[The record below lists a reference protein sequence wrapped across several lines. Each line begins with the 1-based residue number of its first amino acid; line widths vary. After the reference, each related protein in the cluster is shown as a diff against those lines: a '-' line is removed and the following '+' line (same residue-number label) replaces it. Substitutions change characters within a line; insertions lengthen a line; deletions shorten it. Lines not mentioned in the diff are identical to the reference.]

1 MLGGFSSRIPYSSEI
16 IFHAIGIEFQQRY
29 ATMVLELEQL
39 NKDLNKV
46 LHKVQQYCY
55 ELAPDQGLQPADQ
68 LMDTRRRCEEESQKM
83 VLHADSSALGSGLRT
98 ECVRAD
104 CLQCPLWLRRHLQ
117 HLSDYSSVPWGQ
129 GHQARLDSEGTGAR
143 EGRLRFTFL
152 PSKQHLL
159 LLLQTQASKP
169 HPFFL

>member
-1 MLGGFSSRIPYSSEI
+1 MP
-16 IFHAIGIEFQQRY
+16 IGTEFQQRY

-46 LHKVQQYCY
+46 LRKVQQYCY

-68 LMDTRRRCEEESQKM
+68 LMDTRRRCEEEAQEM
-83 VLHADSSALGSGLRT
+83 LLHANSSGLWFPGLRT
-98 ECVRAD
+98 ECVGAD
-104 CLQCPLWLRRHLQ
+104 CLQRSLWLRCHLQ
-117 HLSDYSSVPWGQ
+117 HLSDYSSFPWGQ
-129 GHQARLDSEGTGAR
+129 GHQARPGSEGTGAR
-143 EGRLRFTFL
+143 EGRPRFTFL

-159 LLLQTQASKP
+159 LLLQRQASKP